1 MNPCLTA
8 ALEYAAQGL
17 SVLPLH
23 SADREGRCSCGSRD
37 CHSPGKHP
45 RTVNG
50 VKDATQDPEI
60 IRGWWAR
67 WPGAWLGI
75 ATGAASAGLWV
86 LDIDTHAPAGGG
98 LTGPEAVALLEDQHG
113 RLPVTD
119 WATTGSGG
127 SHLWW
132 RMPPGRELPRNRVAL
147 SVQGQA
153 CGIDVRSSGGYVVAP
168 PSGHY
173 SGGSYV
179 WERRETVA
187 EAPLWLCDLVAPV
200 EVPREARPAPVVP
213 MGADLGREQR
223 YARTAMERAV
233 KEISSLASGVGGGG
247 RHQALLKAARS
258 LGGFARLLDE
268 QEVAGLLVGAALACG
283 LSEGEAVRT
292 VRDGWAHGAREPL
305 PVPDRPAP
313 TSSAWDRPDLDALA
327 RGARSSEMEP
337 EASRLRLVPPEERW
351 AGMPLE
357 GESSRPVAERDRRPV
372 DDQVEEVLRSSPP
385 PAAPPPLPPAGP
397 VVEERERP
405 EIVVSGKQP
414 REMVD
419 AGWTAVLV
427 EEGLYQRDGR
437 VVRVQGSEHG
447 ARIEEVGEG
456 AMSERLTRA
465 ADWYSLRPPRK
476 GEITE
481 GGMVKQAL
489 GAIPRPVVQMMLAVP
504 SPRLPV
510 LDGIVMSPVLDAQG
524 ELVGTPG
531 YHPGARLWYA
541 GAPMRRSRPTTQ
553 AAVDLL
559 LGEWLGDFAFAS
571 EADRAAAL
579 GFLVQLVMRRMI
591 GAACPLHVVEAP
603 VQGSGKDLLVQAL
616 ATVGLGGVPV
626 VQAWA
631 ASPEERQ
638 KRLMASMLGGAPLI
652 WIGNVTGRLADP
664 TLAAVLTAHP
674 VYEDRV
680 LGGSTMGRVTV
691 QGLSMVCTVN
701 NATMDD
707 DIATRAVRIRI
718 DTGLEDPTV
727 GRTFRHRDLIAW
739 TAAHRDELLSAVLS
753 LIESARADG
762 AEWSG
767 TIHGRY
773 PTWSRVVGAVVEAA
787 GLGDHWLAH
796 RAESRGLGSPE
807 AQEWAAL
814 VEAWAL
820 RGGQRTTAGELA
832 TYCAAHDL
840 LLGVMGEGKQGP
852 RGLSRG
858 LAGLRDRIWT
868 VDGVRWRLGR
878 ALLVQGR
885 TSYALDCLDP
895 GDVVDMGSR
904 RARSWTATGALW
916 ETRQDGL

>member
-1 MNPCLTA
+1 MNPCLSA

-17 SVLPLH
+17 AVLPLH

-45 RTVNG
+45 RTRYG
-50 VKDATQDPEI
+50 VKDASVDPGQ
-60 IRGWWAR
+60 IRDWWAS
-67 WPGAWLGI
+67 WPGAWIGI
-75 ATGAASAGLWV
+75 ATGAPSGGLWV

-119 WATTGSGG
+119 WVTTGSGG
-127 SHLWW
+127 AHLWW
-132 RMPPGRELPRNRVAL
+132 RMPEGRAPARNRVAL

-179 WERRETVA
+179 WERRETVSV
-187 EAPLWLCDLVAPV
+187 APLWLCDLVAPV
-200 EVPREARPAPVVP
+200 EVPRDARPAPAVP
-213 MGADLGREQR
+213 MGADLSREQR
-223 YARTAMERAV
+223 YARTALERAV
-233 KEISSLASGVGGGG
+233 KEISGLASGVGGGG

-258 LGGFARLLDE
+258 MGGFARLLDE
-268 QEVAGLLVGAALACG
+268 GEVSRLLVEAALACG

-305 PVPDRPAP
+305 PVPDRPVP
-313 TSSAWDRPDLDALA
+313 TSAGWDRPDLDALA
-327 RGARSSEMEP
+327 RGARNSEVEP
-337 EASRLRLVPPEERW
+337 EAPRLRLVPPEERW
-351 AGMPLE
+351 AGMP
-357 GESSRPVAERDRRPV
+357 VAEEERPTRGAL
-372 DDQVEEVLRSSPP
+372 DEQVEEVLRSSPP
-385 PAAPPPLPPAGP
+385 PAAPPPLPPAAP
-397 VVEERERP
+397 VEERDRP
-405 EIVVSGKQP
+405 EIVVSGKQL
-414 REMVD
+414 REQVD
-419 AGWTAVLV
+419 AAWRAVLV

-481 GGMVKQAL
+481 QGMVRQAL
-489 GAIPRPVVQMMLAVP
+489 GAIPRPVTQAMLAVP

-541 GAPMRRSRPTTQ
+541 GAPMRRSRPTTE

-571 EADRAAAL
+571 AADQAAAL

-591 GAACPLHVVEAP
+591 PAACPLHVVEAP
-603 VQGSGKDLLVQAL
+603 VQGSGKDKLVQVL
-616 ATVGLGGVPV
+616 AMVGLGGVPI
-626 VQAWA
+626 VQPWA
-631 ASPEERQ
+631 SSPEERQ
-638 KRLMASMLGGAPLI
+638 KTLLASLVTGDPLM
-652 WIGNVTGRLADP
+652 WIGNVNGRLADS

-674 VYEDRV
+674 VYQGRI
-680 LGGSTMGRVTV
+680 LGVTGMGRVSV
-691 QGLSMVCTVN
+691 AGLSMVCTIN
-701 NATMDD
+701 NASMDD

-727 GRTFRHRDLIAW
+727 GRTFRHRDLEGW

-767 TIHGRY
+767 TVHGRY
-773 PTWSRVVGAVVEAA
+773 PTWSRVVGAVVEVA
-787 GLGDHWLAH
+787 GLGEYWLAH

-820 RGGQRTTAGELA
+820 RGGQRSTAGELA

-878 ALLVQGR
+878 ALLVHGR
-885 TSYALDCLDP
+885 TSYALDCMDP
-895 GDVVDMGSR
+895 EGVADMTSR

-916 ETRQDGL
+916 ETRQDGGL